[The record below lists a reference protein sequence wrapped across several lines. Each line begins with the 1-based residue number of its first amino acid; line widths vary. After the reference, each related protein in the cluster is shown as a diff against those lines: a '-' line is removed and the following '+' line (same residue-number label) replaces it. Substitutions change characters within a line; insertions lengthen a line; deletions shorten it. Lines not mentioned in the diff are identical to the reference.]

1 MPSVTPRTHGG
12 HGWPPPLVPRI
23 EPRVLR
29 AMPMSRRIP
38 DLIRPAPADAAD
50 PDTVHAHLLTAVHQP
65 PEPARAPAWTRQ
77 RLTTASRR
85 ARRAGPR
92 PNAAPKGRP
101 EPEDRR
107 AAAGT
112 ARKAPERSEPAIRP
126 LLLRSRR
133 HTRRGEQRPVCA
145 GRAVGYPGLTAARL
159 PGGCWCHPARQAE
172 GSRVPG
178 SWLRV
183 RMGGHERGQDAG
195 PPMHAVGVRDI
206 L

>member
-112 ARKAPERSEPAIRP
+112 AARLPNTP
-126 LLLRSRR
+126 SRR
-133 HTRRGEQRPVCA
+133 SGRSYSGADDTPGGASSGRCA

-183 RMGGHERGQDAG
+183 RMGGHERGQDVG
-195 PPMHAVGVRDI
+195 PPVHAAGIRDI

>member
-107 AAAGT
+107 AAAGVIRLGRPRGHECLDHGCESGWVVT
-112 ARKAPERSEPAIRP
+112 SEARMPAHQCMP
-126 LLLRSRR
+126 S
-133 HTRRGEQRPVCA
+133 
-145 GRAVGYPGLTAARL
+145 
-159 PGGCWCHPARQAE
+159 
-172 GSRVPG
+172 GSATSSSPTG
-178 SWLRV
+178 
-183 RMGGHERGQDAG
+183 GGHCSALYVADVSAS
-195 PPMHAVGVRDI
+195 PMCAIMHRRA
-206 L
+206 